1 MSENHRAALQQLNAS
16 IEADAHNL
24 LTRFQR
30 SMLHQLLGQPE
41 QALADVQIALEL
53 EPHHP

>member
-30 SMLHQLLGQPE
+30 SMLHQLLAQPE
-41 QALADVQIALEL
+41 
-53 EPHHP
+53 